1 MQRLKKQIS
10 ILVADDEEYFR
21 GFVVEALRREDYDIT
36 EYDPGTS
43 SPDALHKNY
52 DVAILDIVMPDTDGF
67 VLRKEIIK
75 HSPEAQFIIITG
87 HPDEDKL
94 DKAMEAG
101 AFTFL
106 TKPFE
111 IQQIRYAV
119 KGALRSRERLW
130 QYNDDETGDLPE
142 NTGLIGNSP
151 SIRAV
156 KNLVK
161 KLGPMEVPILITG
174 ESGTGKE
181 IVANYIHELSQR
193 VEKKLIA
200 VNCASFSPGIVESEL
215 FGHVQG
221 AFTGATKT
229 KYGFFEAADGGTL
242 FLDEIGDLPLDL
254 QSKLL
259 RVLDKGEFTRIG
271 DTQKL
276 SVNVRIISA
285 TNHDLKQ
292 MVDEQRFRKDLYYR
306 LRGMQIKLPALR
318 ERREDIPL
326 LVRHFLGETGP
337 AVSSDAMNLLQNFEW
352 PGNVREL
359 KMVIESLKGFSS
371 NNSIS
376 KDLVCHI
383 LEIKEH
389 LDSNMPAN
397 LTYHGFKDQVIKKH
411 EKDYFQSLLETANG
425 NISKVARLAK
435 IQRRHLYTK
444 LKNLTLIA

>member
-21 GFVVEALRREDYDIT
+21 GYIVEALRRENYDIT

-43 SPDALHKNY
+43 RPDVLHKNY
-52 DVAILDIVMPDTDGF
+52 DVAILDIIMPGTDGF

-75 HSPEAQFIIITG
+75 HSPETQFILITG
-87 HPDEDKL
+87 YPDEDKL
-94 DKAMEAG
+94 DKAMEADT
-101 AFTFL
+101 FTFL

-130 QYNDDETGDLPE
+130 QFNDNETEHLPE
-142 NTGLIGNSP
+142 ELGLIGTSP
-151 SIRAV
+151 SIQEVRDQIR
-156 KNLVK
+156 KS
-161 KLGPMEVPILITG
+161 GPLEVPILITG

-181 IVANYIHELSQR
+181 IVAHCIHELSHR
-193 VEKKLIA
+193 SEKKLIA

-259 RVLDKGEFTRIG
+259 RILDKGEFTRIG
-271 DTQKL
+271 DTQNL

-306 LRGMQIKLPALR
+306 LRGIQIKLPALR
-318 ERREDIPL
+318 ERREDVPL
-326 LVRHFLGETGP
+326 LARHFLGEKGP
-337 AVSSDAMNLLQNFEW
+337 AVSSGAMNLLQDFAW

-359 KMVIESLKGFSS
+359 KMVIESMKGFSS
-371 NNSIS
+371 HNIIS

-389 LDSNMPAN
+389 LDSNIPAN
-397 LTYHGFKDQVIKKH
+397 LTYHGFKDKVIKKH

-444 LKNLTLIA
+444 LKDLTLIA